1 MKRLL
6 YRLFAYGID
15 LLIINIV
22 LIAVSNISFIN
33 TNIGELQS
41 TTNIYTEVSK
51 EYKGLT
57 NRIDPIL
64 YDKYIDLSEATELK
78 GEYQFFYQD
87 LLDMPINSELSDEQI
102 GEIKLRINNTMN
114 TSISAY
120 SYDISRLTLKINIIA
135 IIIGILYFGVFEW
148 YMHGKTIGKM
158 IFRLKTVDNTNPK
171 KKIALWKYLVK
182 SFLVSGVIFTLAN
195 IIITLICNGG
205 DSSFGIYWFNSGY
218 NLINDIQYIYNV
230 LFLLVIFIRKDERS
244 IHDVLLNIRVML
256 MDKNGKEIESTIFD
270 EKLSN

>member
-22 LIAVSNISFIN
+22 LIAISNISFIN

-41 TTNIYTEVSK
+41 TTTIYTEVSK
-51 EYKGLT
+51 EYKGLI

-87 LLDMPINSELSDEQI
+87 LLDMPINSELTDEQI

-158 IFRLKTVDNTNPK
+158 IFRLKTVDNTSLK
-171 KKIALWKYLVK
+171 KKIPLWKYLVK
-182 SFLVSGVIFTLAN
+182 SLLVSGVIFTLAN

-205 DSSFGIYWFNSGY
+205 DGSFGIYWFNSGY

-256 MDKNGKEIESTIFD
+256 MDKNGKEIESTIFN